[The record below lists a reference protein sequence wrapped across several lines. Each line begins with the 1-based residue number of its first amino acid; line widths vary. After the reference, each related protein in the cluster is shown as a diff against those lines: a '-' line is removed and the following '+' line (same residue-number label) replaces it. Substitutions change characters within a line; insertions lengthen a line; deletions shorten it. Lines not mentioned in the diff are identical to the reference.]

1 MISIEFVLSV
11 ATTPDADPSLFRPL
25 LDWFNLD
32 DPWRKWLVAFG
43 LLGQMVFVARW
54 IIQWVASERRG
65 KSHVPEL
72 FWWCSIL
79 GSMML
84 LAYFIVDRD
93 PVGVLGQSIGWTV
106 YSRNLYLIRVKH
118 RHRDVETQAGPHESA
133 PSA

>member
-1 MISIEFVLSV
+1 MMAIEFVLSV
-11 ATTPDADPSLFRPL
+11 ATPSGAAESMLQPL

-43 LLGQMVFVARW
+43 ILGQAVFVARW

-72 FWWCSIL
+72 FWWCSLL

-93 PVGVLGQSIGWTV
+93 PVGMLGQSLGWTV
-106 YSRNLYLIRVKH
+106 YSRNLYLIRIKH
-118 RHRDVETQAGPHESA
+118 RHPGDESHE
-133 PSA
+133 